1 MAQKVTAIGTNT
13 RTRHIFCMHNKSA
26 HAQIDVGIYD
36 EGCLLTTWAFMTRER
51 QQLLLSLLF
60 LLPFVQDFFAGEY
73 AAAAAET
80 KALQVRFGTYL
91 DLQ

>member
-1 MAQKVTAIGTNT
+1 
-13 RTRHIFCMHNKSA
+13 MHNKSA

-36 EGCLLTTWAFMTRER
+36 EGCPLTTWAFMKRER

-60 LLPFVQDFFAGEY
+60 LLPFVQDFFAGECA